1 MLTLEAHAKINL
13 GLAVIA
19 KRGDGFHEIDTLMVR
34 LALHDTVRLEPN
46 DRGVTLEVSGA
57 ELGDYRDNLAYRAAL
72 LYFRESDVGRGV
84 HLHLTKRIPI
94 AAGLGGGSS
103 DAAAV
108 LSGLVRLY
116 PADIDL
122 RKLALE
128 LGSDVPFFLLDAS
141 AARARGRG
149 ERLEPI
155 KLPSAAVVLANPRV
169 EVKSGFAYEHLQNF
183 SRRLPVAEIVA
194 SLDRGEAPRLFN
206 ALQPG
211 VLRNEP
217 RIRPALGALRSADL
231 SGVLMSG
238 SGATCFG
245 LAQGVGHADEV
256 AGILRHQHP
265 SWWVKSTTF
274 G

>member
-1 MLTLEAHAKINL
+1 MLTLEAPAKINL

-34 LALHDTVRLEPN
+34 LALHDTIRFEPR
-46 DRGVTLEVSGA
+46 DRGVTLRVCGA
-57 ELGDYRDNLAYRAAL
+57 ELGDDRENLAYRAAL
-72 LYFRESDVGRGV
+72 LYIRASGVGRGV
-84 HLHLTKRIPI
+84 HLHLTKRIPT
-94 AAGLGGGSS
+94 AAGMGGGSS

-108 LSGLVRLY
+108 LRGLAQIY

-122 RKLALE
+122 MALALQ
-128 LGSDVPFFLLDAS
+128 LGSDVPFFLLEHR

-155 KLPSAAVVLANPRV
+155 ELPKAALVLANPHV
-169 EVKSGFAYEHLQNF
+169 EVMSGFAYEHLQNF
-183 SRRLPVAEIVA
+183 SRRLPVAEIVGR
-194 SLDRGEAPRLFN
+194 LERNEDPRLFN
-206 ALQPG
+206 ALQAG
-211 VLRNEP
+211 VLRKEP
-217 RIRPALGALRSADL
+217 RIRPVLEALRSAGL

-245 LAQGVGHADEV
+245 LAREETHAKEV
-256 AGILRHQHP
+256 VGILRDRYP